1 MSRLPELTPENM
13 NAEQKRVYDDI
24 ASGPRGGV
32 RGPFMA
38 LLHSP
43 TLADCV
49 QRLGAFVRYDC
60 SVPQKLR
67 ELAILI
73 TARHWM
79 APYEWHAHEP
89 HARKAGL
96 DDGIIEAVRAGKRPP
111 FTEPAEAAVYDF
123 VTELYETHRVSDEN
137 YAAVVAVL
145 GPQGVVD
152 LTGLLGHYGVISMTI
167 KVFEVPLPE
176 GTPDPFT
183 G

>member
-1 MSRLPELTPENM
+1 MSRLPPLTPENM

-43 TLADCV
+43 ALADCV
-49 QRLGAFVRYDC
+49 QRLGAYVRYHC

-73 TARHWM
+73 TAKHWN
-79 APYEWHAHEP
+79 APYEWYAHET
-89 HARKAGL
+89 HAREAGL
-96 DDGIIEAVRAGKRPP
+96 DGAIIEAVRAGQRPP
-111 FTEPAEAAVYDF
+111 FTEPAEEAVYDF
-123 VTELYETHRVSDEN
+123 VTELYGTHRVSDAK
-137 YAAVVAVL
+137 YDAVVAVL
-145 GPQGVVD
+145 GEQGAVD
-152 LTGLLGHYGVISMTI
+152 LTGLLGHYGVISMTLN
-167 KVFEVPLPE
+167 VFEIPVPDGAPA
-176 GTPDPFT
+176 PFP

>member
-1 MSRLPELTPENM
+1 MSRLSPLAPENM
-13 NAEQKRVYDDI
+13 NPEQKRVYDDI

-32 RGPFMA
+32 RGPFTA

-43 TLADCV
+43 KLADCV
-49 QRLGAFVRYDC
+49 QHLGAYVRYDC

-79 APYEWHAHEP
+79 APYEWYAHEP

-96 DDGIIEAVRAGKRPP
+96 SEEIIDAVRAGNRPS
-111 FTEPAEAAVYDF
+111 FTEPAEEAVYDF
-123 VTELYETHRVSDEN
+123 VTELYATHRVSDGK
-137 YAAVVAVL
+137 YSAVVAAL
-145 GPQGVVD
+145 GEEGAVD
-152 LTGLLGHYGVISMTI
+152 LTGLLGHYGVISMTL
-167 KVFEVPLPE
+167 KVFEIPLPD
-176 GTPDPFT
+176 GAPDPFP